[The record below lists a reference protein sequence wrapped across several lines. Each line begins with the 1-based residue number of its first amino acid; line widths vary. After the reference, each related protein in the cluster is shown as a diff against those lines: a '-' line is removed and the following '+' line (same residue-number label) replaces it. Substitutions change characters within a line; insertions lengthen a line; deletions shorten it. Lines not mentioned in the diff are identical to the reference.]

1 MTEKDQIDFFTPP
14 LQQLGEESPL
24 EILKNECVEIMMK
37 NIQQLTPKEIRHL
50 IRKGKWSKPTAGI
63 AMGYA
68 QANLV
73 ILPQRYA
80 FDFLL
85 FCQRNPK
92 PCPLLE
98 VLEPGEFQ
106 TKFLSSGADIRTD
119 IPRYHLYHQGKL
131 QKTLKEIKRLWK
143 SDWVSFLLGCSFSF
157 EEALLR
163 ANIPVRHIEEN
174 KNVPMFISSIPCKSA
189 GVFHGPLVVTMRP
202 IPPNKVTQAVRITSR
217 YASVHGAPIHI
228 GDPLTI
234 GIKDLRKPDFGDPV
248 TMKKGEVPVF
258 WACGVTPQAVVMK
271 TRPDLCITHVPGH
284 MFISDLL
291 NEELAVL

>member
-1 MTEKDQIDFFTPP
+1 
-14 LQQLGEESPL
+14 
-24 EILKNECVEIMMK
+24 MK
-37 NIQQLTPKEIRHL
+37 SIQQLTPKEIRNL
-50 IRKGKWSKPTAGI
+50 IRRGKWDKPTAGL

-73 ILPQRYA
+73 ILPQKYA

-98 VLEPGEFQ
+98 VLEPGEFK
-106 TKFLSSGADIRTD
+106 TKFLSLNADIRTD
-119 IPRYHLYHQGKL
+119 IPLYNIYRKGRL
-131 QKTLKEIKRLWK
+131 QNTVKEIKKFWK
-143 SDWVSFLLGCSFSF
+143 EDFVSFLLGCSFSF
-157 EEALLR
+157 EEAMLR
-163 ANIPVRHIEEN
+163 AKIPVRHIEEN
-174 KNVPMFISSIPCKSA
+174 KNVPMFITHISCKTA
-189 GVFHGPLVVTMRP
+189 GVFHGPMVVTMRP
-202 IPPNKVTQAVRITSR
+202 IPTDQVSRVVQITSR
-217 YASVHGAPIHI
+217 YALVHGAPIHF
-228 GDPLTI
+228 GDPSAI

-248 TMKKGEVPVF
+248 TIKKREIPVF

-271 TRPDLCITHVPGH
+271 AKPDLCITHVPGH

>member
-1 MTEKDQIDFFTPP
+1 
-14 LQQLGEESPL
+14 
-24 EILKNECVEIMMK
+24 MK
-37 NIQQLTPKEIRHL
+37 NVQQLTPKKIRDL
-50 IRKGKWSKPTAGI
+50 IRKGNWDKPTAGL

-73 ILPQRYA
+73 ILPQKYA

-98 VLEPGEFQ
+98 VLEPGEFR
-106 TKFLSSGADIRTD
+106 TKVLSLDADIRTD
-119 IPRYHLYHQGKL
+119 VPRYNIFRDGKL
-131 QKTLKEIKRLWK
+131 QNTVKEIRSSWK
-143 SDWVSFLLGCSFSF
+143 PDFVTFLLGCSFSF
-157 EEALLR
+157 EEAMLR
-163 ANIPVRHIEEN
+163 SRIPVRHIEED
-174 KNVPMFISSIPCKSA
+174 KNVPMFISSIPCKPA
-189 GVFHGPLVVTMRP
+189 GVFHGPMVVTMRP
-202 IPPNKVTQAVRITSR
+202 IPSDKVTQAVQITSR

-228 GDPLTI
+228 GDPSTI
-234 GIKDLRKPDFGDPV
+234 GIKDLRKPDFGDSV
-248 TMKKGEVPVF
+248 TIKKREVPVF

-271 TRPDLCITHVPGH
+271 TKPDLCITHAPGH

>member
-1 MTEKDQIDFFTPP
+1 
-14 LQQLGEESPL
+14 
-24 EILKNECVEIMMK
+24 
-37 NIQQLTPKEIRHL
+37 
-50 IRKGKWSKPTAGI
+50 
-63 AMGYA
+63 MGYA

-73 ILPQRYA
+73 ILPQKYA

-98 VLEPGEFQ
+98 VLEPGEFM
-106 TKFLSSGADIRTD
+106 TGVLSLDADIRTD
-119 IPRYHLYHQGKL
+119 VPRYHIYQRGKL
-131 QKTLKEIKRLWK
+131 QETVKEIRSFWK
-143 SDWVSFLLGCSFSF
+143 PDFVSFLLGCSFSF

-174 KNVPMFISSIPCKSA
+174 KNVPMFISSIFCKSA

-202 IPPNKVTQAVRITSR
+202 IPSDKVTQAVQITSR

-228 GDPLTI
+228 GDPSAI

-248 TMKKGEVPVF
+248 TIKKREVPVF

-271 TRPDLCITHVPGH
+271 TKPDLCITHAPGH

-291 NEELAVL
+291 NEKLAVL